1 MIHRHSDSSQIIFRY
16 EEVLILFSNEYNNV
30 MVTDNDSVYNERGE
44 QMSFKIGILVC
55 LILMVFMACITY
67 YLGKKVSYSLM
78 KYIPVFAF
86 ASGIIFYYIK
96 LNFISYEPSSFE
108 GIYDMIAFII
118 LIIVGSIAFLETVI
132 IDIVEN
138 SKLFGRGYVA
148 VVKAIKFENVK
159 KAFKAI
165 MPSSFLKKT
174 RG

>member
-1 MIHRHSDSSQIIFRY
+1 
-16 EEVLILFSNEYNNV
+16 
-30 MVTDNDSVYNERGE
+30 
-44 QMSFKIGILVC
+44 MSFKIGILVC
-55 LILMVFMACITY
+55 LFLMVFMACITY
-67 YLGKKVSYSLM
+67 YLGKKVSHSLM

-96 LNFISYEPSSFE
+96 LNFISYEPSSFD
-108 GIYDMIAFII
+108 GIYDMIVFII

-138 SKLFGRGYVA
+138 SKLFGKSYMAIR
-148 VVKAIKFENVK
+148 KAIKLENVK
-159 KAFKAI
+159 KVFKVR